1 MGFEPTPIGQLVK
14 GEENGVEE
22 KKARKY
28 STLSPNYYFYTL
40 LCTKEAR
47 ATKKIFGCMTYG
59 EARRY

>member
-14 GEENGVEE
+14 GEENGVEG

-47 ATKKIFGCMTYG
+47 ATKKSLV
-59 EARRY
+59 A